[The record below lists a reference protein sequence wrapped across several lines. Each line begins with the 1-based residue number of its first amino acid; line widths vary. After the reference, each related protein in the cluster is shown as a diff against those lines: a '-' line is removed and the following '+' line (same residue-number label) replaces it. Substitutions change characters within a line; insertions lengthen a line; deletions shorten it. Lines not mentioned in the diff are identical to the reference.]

1 MRINADKTVTL
12 TNDNQ
17 IIYSDGQ
24 TDISNA
30 FGGMAPGD
38 TRTVTICIENQ
49 SDHAASFFISQ
60 ETISYLEEK
69 ENASGGAYTYD
80 LAVGQA
86 NDATAI
92 SLLDATVGGYDANMT
107 ANDRGLSGITELEN
121 YQYLAELGVGEYT
134 NVYLTLTIDGE
145 GFDST
150 DAINYENADGELAF
164 HFRAYYEDR
173 EPVVITETVT
183 EKGQTTVITKI
194 EEQLVPL
201 ASYVKTGDNFSAIGG
216 MSVLLMGIL
225 LILFAFK
232 KRKAERK

>member
-1 MRINADKTVTL
+1 MRTNVDKTVTL

-38 TRTVTICIENQ
+38 TRTITICVENQ

-60 ETISYLEEK
+60 ETVGYLEEK
-69 ENASGGAYTYD
+69 ETASGGAYTYD
-80 LAVGQA
+80 LTVGQA
-86 NDATAI
+86 NDGTAV
-92 SLLDATVGGYDANMT
+92 SLLDTTVGGYDANMT
-107 ANDRGLSGITELEN
+107 ANDSGLSGITELEN
-121 YQYLAELGVGEYT
+121 YQYLAELGAGEYT
-134 NVYLTLTIDGE
+134 NVYLTLSIDGE

-150 DAINYENADGELAF
+150 DVVNYENAEGELSF

-173 EPVVITETVT
+173 EPVVITETVI
-183 EKGQTTVITKI
+183 EKGPTTVIRQI

-201 ASYVKTGDNFSAIGG
+201 ASYVQTGDTFSAIGG
-216 MSVLLMGIL
+216 IGVLLLGIL
-225 LILFAFK
+225 LILFAIK
-232 KRKAERK
+232 KRKAESK